1 MSLLGH
7 IPVALVILPGQNLG
21 PSLLLIPRSDSS
33 GFWTAL
39 HCVAVADVLARLV
52 VVSIKVFMLLAW
64 PGSTD
69 DSLRWRGQ
77 AMTALEHCS
86 RFHRMVVPLPVWHR
100 YFQDGA
106 GLGVVS
112 ASMCTGMYFVYKGTL
127 LSKSATVLFAA
138 VRAVVRRE
146 AAFGVF
152 AKPEEIM
159 ETGNQCAICQD
170 APTAAIKLP
179 CSHIFCQKCLSET

>member
-1 MSLLGH
+1 MDLGTKE
-7 IPVALVILPGQNLG
+7 PFRGLQ
-21 PSLLLIPRSDSS
+21 
-33 GFWTAL
+33 
-39 HCVAVADVLARLV
+39 
-52 VVSIKVFMLLAW
+52 VFMLLAW

-112 ASMCTGMYFVYKGTL
+112 ASMCTGVVPVCHADA
-127 LSKSATVLFAA
+127 SPAPVLAA
-138 VRAVVRRE
+138 YGALAKASTTPI
-146 AAFGVF
+146 AA
-152 AKPEEIM
+152 
-159 ETGNQCAICQD
+159 
-170 APTAAIKLP
+170 
-179 CSHIFCQKCLSET
+179 

>member
-1 MSLLGH
+1 MVQGIREPCCCL
-7 IPVALVILPGQNLG
+7 Q
-21 PSLLLIPRSDSS
+21 
-33 GFWTAL
+33 
-39 HCVAVADVLARLV
+39 
-52 VVSIKVFMLLAW
+52 VFMLLAW

-112 ASMCTGMYFVYKGTL
+112 ASMCTGGVPVCHTDASPASVM
-127 LSKSATVLFAA
+127 ATCGAL
-138 VRAVVRRE
+138 
-146 AAFGVF
+146 
-152 AKPEEIM
+152 AKAS
-159 ETGNQCAICQD
+159 T
-170 APTAAIKLP
+170 APTAA
-179 CSHIFCQKCLSET
+179 